1 MKIVTLNYLVQIV
14 TLKNYLVQKRM
25 LEKIGS
31 ETSDEEMGVHYWV
44 EEF

>member
-1 MKIVTLNYLVQIV
+1 LNYLVQIV

-31 ETSDEEMGVHYWV
+31 EASDKEMGVHYWV
-44 EEF
+44 GEF